1 MKFIKELDYPLV
13 LLILYII
20 KSVVLPGV
28 IDLGVLILLGT
39 VFVLRLIANRYFD
52 TKARLSGDNLAHD
65 RFKFLEEL
73 TSKEKEFSE
82 GKFRDNLD
90 EKLSNIMERLAN
102 VETTKNLKNFGA
114 RK

>member
-20 KSVVLPGV
+20 KSVVLPGI

-52 TKARLSGDNLAHD
+52 TKSQIESD
-65 RFKFLEEL
+65 RINFQRFEVIEEL
-73 TSKEKEFSE
+73 AAKSAEFSE

-90 EKLSNIMERLAN
+90 EKLSSIMERLAN